1 MHRLLLEHPLI
12 LPLFELN
19 PAIDNPS
26 EIRRSPQMF
35 AKLLPREEQYFSLF
49 AQMTS
54 YINDAA
60 TTLVEM
66 LSHQDGDYQ
75 EYVQRIKSIEHACD
89 DLTHSVATRLNQSF
103 ITPFDRE
110 DIYMMSKA
118 LDDVVDLIDGAARSV
133 VMYDIHETT
142 EAAKQ
147 LAGIIQRM
155 ALQLNEI
162 VSVLQ
167 KPKGVTERLVELHR
181 LENEGDDIYQ
191 RAVGAL
197 FHENRDPLEVIKWKD
212 VYEKLEAAIDRSE
225 NVANI
230 IEGVIIKHS

>member
-1 MHRLLLEHPLI
+1 
-12 LPLFELN
+12 
-19 PAIDNPS
+19 
-26 EIRRSPQMF
+26 MF

-60 TTLVEM
+60 KTLVEM
-66 LSHQDGDYQ
+66 MSHRDGDYQ

-89 DLTHSVATRLNQSF
+89 DLTHNVSTRLNQSF

-133 VMYDIHETT
+133 MMYDIHETT
-142 EAAKQ
+142 EPARQ
-147 LAGIIQRM
+147 LAGVIQRM
-155 ALQLNEI
+155 ALQLHEV
-162 VSVLQ
+162 VSILQ
-167 KPKGVTERLVELHR
+167 KPKGVTERLIELHR

-191 RAVGAL
+191 RAVGNL

-212 VYEKLEAAIDRSE
+212 VYEKLENAIDRCE

>member
-1 MHRLLLEHPLI
+1 MP
-12 LPLFELN
+12 
-19 PAIDNPS
+19 
-26 EIRRSPQMF
+26 F
-35 AKLLPREEQYFSLF
+35 AKLLPREEQYFTLF

-60 TTLVEM
+60 RTLVEM
-66 LSHQDGDYQ
+66 LSHHDGDYQ

-89 DLTHSVATRLNQSF
+89 DLTHNVATRLNQSF

-118 LDDVVDLIDGAARSV
+118 LDDVVDLIDGAARAV
-133 VMYDIHETT
+133 VMYDIHEIT
-142 EAAKQ
+142 EPAKQ
-147 LAGIIQRM
+147 LAGVIQRM
-155 ALQLNEI
+155 AVQLHEV
-162 VSVLQ
+162 VSMLQ
-167 KPKGVTERLVELHR
+167 KPKGVTERLVEIHR

-197 FHENRDPLEVIKWKD
+197 FVDNRHPLEVIKWKD
-212 VYEKLEAAIDRSE
+212 VYEKLEAAIDRGE

>member
-1 MHRLLLEHPLI
+1 MP
-12 LPLFELN
+12 FG
-19 PAIDNPS
+19 
-26 EIRRSPQMF
+26 
-35 AKLLPREEQYFSLF
+35 KLLPREEQYFTLF

-60 TTLVEM
+60 KTLVEM
-66 LSHQDGDYQ
+66 LSQRNGDYQ

-118 LDDVVDLIDGAARSV
+118 LDDVVDLIDGAARAV

-155 ALQLNEI
+155 AVQLHEV
-162 VSVLQ
+162 VSILQ

-191 RAVGAL
+191 RAVGGL

-212 VYEKLEAAIDRSE
+212 VYEKLEDTIDRSE

>member
-1 MHRLLLEHPLI
+1 MP
-12 LPLFELN
+12 FG
-19 PAIDNPS
+19 
-26 EIRRSPQMF
+26 
-35 AKLLPREEQYFSLF
+35 KLLPREEQYFTLF

-60 TTLVEM
+60 RTLVEM
-66 LSHQDGDYQ
+66 LSHHDGDYQ

-89 DLTHSVATRLNQSF
+89 DLTHSVSTRLNQSF

-118 LDDVVDLIDGAARSV
+118 LDDVVDLIDGAARAL

-142 EAAKQ
+142 EPAKQ
-147 LAGIIQRM
+147 LAGVIQRM
-155 ALQLNEI
+155 ALQLNEV
-162 VSVLQ
+162 VSILS

-191 RAVGAL
+191 RAVAAL
-197 FHENRDPLEVIKWKD
+197 FHDRGDPLEVLKWKD
-212 VYEKLEAAIDRSE
+212 VYEKLEAAIDRCE

>member
-1 MHRLLLEHPLI
+1 MAFGR
-12 LPLFELN
+12 F
-19 PAIDNPS
+19 
-26 EIRRSPQMF
+26 
-35 AKLLPREEQYFSLF
+35 LPREEQYFTLF

-60 TTLVEM
+60 RTLVEM
-66 LSHQDGDYQ
+66 LAHRDGDYQ

-89 DLTHSVATRLNQSF
+89 DLTHSVSTRLNQSF

-118 LDDVVDLIDGAARSV
+118 LDDVVDLIDGAARAV
-133 VMYDIHETT
+133 VMYDIHEVT
-142 EAAKQ
+142 EPAKQ
-147 LAGIIQRM
+147 LAGVIQRM
-155 ALQLNEI
+155 AMQLNEV
-162 VSVLQ
+162 VSILQ

-181 LENEGDDIYQ
+181 LENEGDDIYH
-191 RAVGAL
+191 RAVAAL
-197 FHENRDPLEVIKWKD
+197 FHDRGDPLEVLKWKD
-212 VYEKLEAAIDRSE
+212 VYEKLEAAIDRCE

>member
-1 MHRLLLEHPLI
+1 MP
-12 LPLFELN
+12 
-19 PAIDNPS
+19 
-26 EIRRSPQMF
+26 F
-35 AKLLPREEQYFSLF
+35 AKLLPREEQYFTLF

-60 TTLVEM
+60 RTLVEM
-66 LSHQDGDYQ
+66 LAQPDGDYQ

-89 DLTHSVATRLNQSF
+89 DLTHNVSTRLNQSF

-110 DIYMMSKA
+110 DIYSMSKA
-118 LDDVVDLIDGAARSV
+118 LDDVVDLIDGAARAV

-142 EAAKQ
+142 EPAKQ

-155 ALQLNEI
+155 AVQLNEV
-162 VSVLQ
+162 VSILQ
-167 KPKGVTERLVELHR
+167 KPKGVTERLVEIHR

-191 RAVGAL
+191 RAVGSL
-197 FHENRDPLEVIKWKD
+197 FHDDLHPLEVIKWKD
-212 VYEKLEAAIDRSE
+212 VYEKLENAIDRCE

>member
-1 MHRLLLEHPLI
+1 
-12 LPLFELN
+12 
-19 PAIDNPS
+19 
-26 EIRRSPQMF
+26 MF

-66 LSHQDGDYQ
+66 LSQTDGDYQ
-75 EYVQRIKSIEHACD
+75 EYVQRIKGIEHACD
-89 DLTHSVATRLNQSF
+89 DLTHTVSTRLNQSF

-118 LDDVVDLIDGAARSV
+118 LDDVVDLIDGAARRF

-142 EAAKQ
+142 EPAKQ
-147 LAGIIQRM
+147 MAGIIQRM
-155 ALQLNEI
+155 AQQLHEVVKI
-162 VSVLQ
+162 LQ

-181 LENEGDDIYQ
+181 LEHEGDDVYH
-191 RAVGAL
+191 RAVGGL
-197 FHENRDPLEVIKWKD
+197 FHETRDALTVIKWKD
-212 VYEKLEAAIDRSE
+212 VYEKLEAAIDRCE

>member
-1 MHRLLLEHPLI
+1 
-12 LPLFELN
+12 
-19 PAIDNPS
+19 
-26 EIRRSPQMF
+26 MF
-35 AKLLPREEQYFSLF
+35 AKLLPREEQYFTLF

-60 TTLVEM
+60 KTLVEM
-66 LSHQDGDYQ
+66 LALQNSDFQ

-89 DLTHSVATRLNQSF
+89 DLTHNIATRLNQSF

-133 VMYDIHETT
+133 VMYDIR
-142 EAAKQ
+142 EATDYARQ
-147 LAGIIQRM
+147 LAGVLQRM
-155 ALQLNEI
+155 ALQLHEV
-162 VSVLQ
+162 VSILQ
-167 KPKGVTERLVELHR
+167 KPKGVTERLIELHR

-191 RAVGAL
+191 RAVGGL

-212 VYEKLEAAIDRSE
+212 VYEKLEAAIDRCE

>member
-1 MHRLLLEHPLI
+1 MAFGR
-12 LPLFELN
+12 
-19 PAIDNPS
+19 
-26 EIRRSPQMF
+26 
-35 AKLLPREEQYFSLF
+35 LLPREEQYFTLF

-60 TTLVEM
+60 RTLVEM
-66 LSHQDGDYQ
+66 LAHRDGDYQ

-89 DLTHSVATRLNQSF
+89 DLTHSVSTRLNQSF

-118 LDDVVDLIDGAARSV
+118 LDDVVDLIDGAARAV
-133 VMYDIHETT
+133 VMYDIHEVT
-142 EAAKQ
+142 EPAKQ
-147 LAGIIQRM
+147 LAGVIQRM
-155 ALQLNEI
+155 AMQLNEV
-162 VSVLQ
+162 VSILQ

-181 LENEGDDIYQ
+181 LENEGDDIYH
-191 RAVGAL
+191 RAVAAL
-197 FHENRDPLEVIKWKD
+197 FHDRGDPLEVLKWKD
-212 VYEKLEAAIDRSE
+212 VYEKLEAAIDRCE

>member
-1 MHRLLLEHPLI
+1 MP
-12 LPLFELN
+12 FG
-19 PAIDNPS
+19 
-26 EIRRSPQMF
+26 
-35 AKLLPREEQYFSLF
+35 KLLPREEQYFTLF

-60 TTLVEM
+60 RTLVEM
-66 LSHQDGDYQ
+66 LANHDGDYQ

-89 DLTHSVATRLNQSF
+89 DLTHTVSTRLNQSF

-118 LDDVVDLIDGAARSV
+118 LDDVVDLIDGAARAV
-133 VMYDIHETT
+133 VMYDIHQAT
-142 EAAKQ
+142 EPAKQ
-147 LAGIIQRM
+147 LAGVIQRM
-155 ALQLNEI
+155 ALQLNEV
-162 VSVLQ
+162 VSILS

-181 LENEGDDIYQ
+181 LENEGDDIYH
-191 RAVGAL
+191 RAVAAL
-197 FHENRDPLEVIKWKD
+197 FHERGDPLEVLKWKD
-212 VYEKLEAAIDRSE
+212 VYEKLEAAIDRCE

>member
-1 MHRLLLEHPLI
+1 
-12 LPLFELN
+12 
-19 PAIDNPS
+19 
-26 EIRRSPQMF
+26 MF
-35 AKLLPREEQYFSLF
+35 AKLLPREEQYFTLF

-60 TTLVEM
+60 RTLVEM
-66 LSHQDGDYQ
+66 LSLQHSDYQ

-89 DLTHSVATRLNQSF
+89 DLTHNVSTRLNQSF

-118 LDDVVDLIDGAARSV
+118 LDDVVDLIDGAARSIL
-133 VMYDIHETT
+133 MYDIREVT
-142 EAAKQ
+142 EPARQ
-147 LAGIIQRM
+147 LAGVIQRM
-155 ALQLNEI
+155 ALQLHEV
-162 VSVLQ
+162 VSILQ
-167 KPKGVTERLVELHR
+167 KPKGVTERLIEIHR

-191 RAVGAL
+191 RAVGGL

-212 VYEKLEAAIDRSE
+212 VYEKLEAAIDRCE

>member
-1 MHRLLLEHPLI
+1 
-12 LPLFELN
+12 
-19 PAIDNPS
+19 
-26 EIRRSPQMF
+26 MF

-60 TTLVEM
+60 GTLVEM
-66 LSHQDGDYQ
+66 MAHTNGNYA

-89 DLTHSVATRLNQSF
+89 DLTHTVATRLNQSF

-118 LDDVVDLIDGAARSV
+118 LDDVVDLIDGAARALM
-133 VMYDIHETT
+133 MYDIHETT
-142 EAAKQ
+142 QPAKQ
-147 LAGIIQRM
+147 LAGVIQRM
-155 ALQLNEI
+155 ALQLHKV
-162 VSVLQ
+162 VSMLQ

-181 LENEGDDIYQ
+181 LENESEDIYQ
-191 RAVGAL
+191 RAIGAL
-197 FHENRDPLEVIKWKD
+197 FHETRDPISVIKWQD
-212 VYEKLEAAIDRSE
+212 VYEKLEAAIDRCE

>member
-1 MHRLLLEHPLI
+1 MP
-12 LPLFELN
+12 FGK
-19 PAIDNPS
+19 
-26 EIRRSPQMF
+26 F
-35 AKLLPREEQYFSLF
+35 LPREEQYFSLF

-60 TTLVEM
+60 KTLVEM
-66 LSHQDGDYQ
+66 LAHRNGDYQ

-89 DLTHSVATRLNQSF
+89 DLTHNVSTRLNQSF

-142 EAAKQ
+142 ESARQ
-147 LAGIIQRM
+147 LAGVIQRM
-155 ALQLNEI
+155 AVQLNEV
-162 VSVLQ
+162 VSILQ

-191 RAVGAL
+191 RAVGSL

-212 VYEKLEAAIDRSE
+212 VYEKLEDTIDRCE

>member
-1 MHRLLLEHPLI
+1 MP
-12 LPLFELN
+12 FG
-19 PAIDNPS
+19 
-26 EIRRSPQMF
+26 
-35 AKLLPREEQYFSLF
+35 KLLPREEQYFTLF

-60 TTLVEM
+60 RTLVEM
-66 LSHQDGDYQ
+66 MSHHDGDYQ

-89 DLTHSVATRLNQSF
+89 DLTHNVSTRLNQSF

-118 LDDVVDLIDGAARSV
+118 LDDVVDLIDGAARAV
-133 VMYDIHETT
+133 VMYDIHEVT
-142 EAAKQ
+142 EPAKQ
-147 LAGIIQRM
+147 LAGVIQRM
-155 ALQLNEI
+155 ALQLNEV
-162 VSVLQ
+162 VSILS

-181 LENEGDDIYQ
+181 LENEGDDIYH
-191 RAVGAL
+191 RAVAAL
-197 FHENRDPLEVIKWKD
+197 FHDRGDPLEVLKWKD
-212 VYEKLEAAIDRSE
+212 VYEKLEAAIDRCE

>member
-1 MHRLLLEHPLI
+1 
-12 LPLFELN
+12 
-19 PAIDNPS
+19 
-26 EIRRSPQMF
+26 MF
-35 AKLLPREEQYFSLF
+35 AKLLPREEQYFTLF

-60 TTLVEM
+60 KTLVEM
-66 LSHQDGDYQ
+66 LALQNSDFQ

-89 DLTHSVATRLNQSF
+89 DLTHNISTRLNQSF

-133 VMYDIHETT
+133 VMYDIR
-142 EAAKQ
+142 EATDYARQ
-147 LAGIIQRM
+147 LAGVLQRM
-155 ALQLNEI
+155 ALQLHEV
-162 VSVLQ
+162 VSILQ
-167 KPKGVTERLVELHR
+167 KPTGVTERLIELHR

-191 RAVGAL
+191 RAVGGL

-212 VYEKLEAAIDRSE
+212 VYEKLEAAIDRCE

>member
-1 MHRLLLEHPLI
+1 
-12 LPLFELN
+12 
-19 PAIDNPS
+19 
-26 EIRRSPQMF
+26 MF
-35 AKLLPREEQYFSLF
+35 AKLLPREEQYFTLF

-60 TTLVEM
+60 KTLVEM
-66 LSHQDGDYQ
+66 LALQNSDFQ

-89 DLTHSVATRLNQSF
+89 DLTHNIATRLNKSF

-133 VMYDIHETT
+133 VMYDIR
-142 EAAKQ
+142 EATDYARQ
-147 LAGIIQRM
+147 LAGVLQRM
-155 ALQLNEI
+155 ALQLHEV
-162 VSVLQ
+162 VSILQ
-167 KPKGVTERLVELHR
+167 KPTGVTERLIELHR

-191 RAVGAL
+191 RAVGGL

-212 VYEKLEAAIDRSE
+212 VYEKLEAAIDRCE

>member
-1 MHRLLLEHPLI
+1 MP
-12 LPLFELN
+12 FG
-19 PAIDNPS
+19 
-26 EIRRSPQMF
+26 
-35 AKLLPREEQYFSLF
+35 KLLPREEQYFTLF

-60 TTLVEM
+60 KTLVEM
-66 LSHQDGDYQ
+66 LSHRDGDYQ

-118 LDDVVDLIDGAARSV
+118 LDDVVDLIDGAARAV

-155 ALQLNEI
+155 AVQLNEI

-167 KPKGVTERLVELHR
+167 KPKGVT
-181 LENEGDDIYQ
+181 
-191 RAVGAL
+191 
-197 FHENRDPLEVIKWKD
+197 
-212 VYEKLEAAIDRSE
+212 
-225 NVANI
+225 
-230 IEGVIIKHS
+230 

>member
-1 MHRLLLEHPLI
+1 
-12 LPLFELN
+12 
-19 PAIDNPS
+19 
-26 EIRRSPQMF
+26 MF
-35 AKLLPREEQYFSLF
+35 SKLMPREEQYFTLF

-60 TTLVEM
+60 RTLVEM
-66 LSHQDGDYQ
+66 LSQRDGDYQ

-155 ALQLNEI
+155 AVQLHEV
-162 VSVLQ
+162 VSILQ

-197 FHENRDPLEVIKWKD
+197 FLENRDPLEVIKWKD
-212 VYEKLEAAIDRSE
+212 VYEKLEDTIDRSE